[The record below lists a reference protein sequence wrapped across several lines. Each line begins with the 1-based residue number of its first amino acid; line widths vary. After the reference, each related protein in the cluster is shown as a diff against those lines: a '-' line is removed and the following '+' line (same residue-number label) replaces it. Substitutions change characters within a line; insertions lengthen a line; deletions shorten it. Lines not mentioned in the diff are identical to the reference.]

1 MLTKRI
7 ALVVVALAIV
17 GIVAVKMSARPPAAP
32 TPAPAVT
39 SAAVVPAAVIPSV
52 RPSVVLVADP
62 READAQCPCGEIIRR
77 VRAAKAHGVAV
88 EELAPDSPDAGRRYG
103 VTVTP
108 TVLFLDASGQV
119 ISRREG
125 ESSEILAEITADL
138 AKLEPRKQ

>member
-1 MLTKRI
+1 MHAKRI
-7 ALVVVALAIV
+7 ALVFVALAVIA
-17 GIVAVKMSARPPAAP
+17 IVAVKLSARRTAA
-32 TPAPAVT
+32 PAPAVAA
-39 SAAVVPAAVIPSV
+39 AAVVPAAAASAT

-77 VRAAKAHGVAV
+77 VRDAKAHGVAV
-88 EELAPDSPDAGRRYG
+88 VELAPDSPEAGRRYG

-125 ESSEILAEITADL
+125 ESSEILATITADL
-138 AKLEPRKQ
+138 AKLEAAKQ

>member
-1 MLTKRI
+1 MLAKRI
-7 ALVVVALAIV
+7 ALVVVGLAVIA
-17 GIVAVKMSARPPAAP
+17 IVAVKTSARRAAAP
-32 TPAPAVT
+32 SPTVVA
-39 SAAVVPAAVIPSV
+39 AAVVPAAVASAT

-77 VRAAKAHGVAV
+77 VRAAKAHGVAI

-108 TVLFLDASGQV
+108 TVLFLDASGHV

-125 ESSEILAEITADL
+125 ESGEILAAVTADL
-138 AKLEPRKQ
+138 AKLEAARR

>member
-1 MLTKRI
+1 MLAKRI
-7 ALVVVALAIV
+7 ALVVVGLAVIV
-17 GIVAVKMSARPPAAP
+17 IVAAKMSARRAAG
-32 TPAPAVT
+32 PAPAV
-39 SAAVVPAAVIPSV
+39 AAAAAVPAAVTFAT

-103 VTVTP
+103 VTITP
-108 TVLFLDASGQV
+108 TVLFLDTSGQV

-125 ESSEILAEITADL
+125 ESSEILAAVSADL
-138 AKLEPRKQ
+138 AKLEARKQ

>member
-1 MLTKRI
+1 MLAKRI
-7 ALVVVALAIV
+7 ALVVVALAVV
-17 GIVAVKMSARPPAAP
+17 GIVAVKVSARRTAAP
-32 TPAPAVT
+32 APTVSSVEA
-39 SAAVVPAAVIPSV
+39 VPAAVVSAT

-88 EELAPDSPDAGRRYG
+88 EELAPASPDAGLRYG
-103 VTVTP
+103 VTITP

-125 ESSEILAEITADL
+125 ESSEILAAVTADL
-138 AKLEPRKQ
+138 AKLEARKQ